1 MCINVS
7 HTLRHTR
14 TPNTDLT
21 HIDSSHTDNMTFHAL
36 IVFYIFER
44 CVGDVLNSAPPA
56 AVARALRALSP
67 VIFAHPAQ
75 PQNGHWK
82 TMQRFVCFSFI
93 KKKEKKRSEADV
105 QPLNYAEAGHLH
117 SLGDTW
123 LLLPQNQSTEN
134 RINLVTI
141 AQTFLLRHIIHI
153 RKHMQTENLQKK
165 KKKVILQAPSNQS
178 NVSHQG
184 AHFS

>member
-1 MCINVS
+1 MMCINVS

-67 VIFAHPAQ
+67 VIFCAPCAASERSLE
-75 PQNGHWK
+75 NDVAF
-82 TMQRFVCFSFI
+82 RLFFI
-93 KKKEKKRSEADV
+93 YKE
-105 QPLNYAEAGHLH
+105 N
-117 SLGDTW
+117 
-123 LLLPQNQSTEN
+123 
-134 RINLVTI
+134 
-141 AQTFLLRHIIHI
+141 
-153 RKHMQTENLQKK
+153 
-165 KKKVILQAPSNQS
+165 
-178 NVSHQG
+178 
-184 AHFS
+184 

>member
-1 MCINVS
+1 MMCINVT

-14 TPNTDLT
+14 TTNTDLT
-21 HIDSSHTDNMTFHAL
+21 HIDSSHTDNMTFQAL
-36 IVFYIFER
+36 IAFYIFER

-82 TMQRFVCFSFI
+82 TMERFVCFSL
-93 KKKEKKRSEADV
+93 KKKKKRSEA
-105 QPLNYAEAGHLH
+105 EHLH

-134 RINLVTI
+134 RVNLVTI

-153 RKHMQTENLQKK
+153 RKHM
-165 KKKVILQAPSNQS
+165 
-178 NVSHQG
+178 
-184 AHFS
+184 